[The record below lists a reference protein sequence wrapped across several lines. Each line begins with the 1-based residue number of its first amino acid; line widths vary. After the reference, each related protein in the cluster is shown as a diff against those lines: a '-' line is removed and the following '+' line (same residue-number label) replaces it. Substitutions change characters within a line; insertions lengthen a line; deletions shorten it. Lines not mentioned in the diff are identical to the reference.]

1 MYQIQLYSQI
11 SAFILVMRVT
21 VANSGV
27 PKTDPT
33 SWYGTAGFKVP
44 LNTCGHFTDGFTGR
58 TTQPTV
64 S

>member
-1 MYQIQLYSQI
+1 
-11 SAFILVMRVT
+11 MRVT

-44 LNTCGHFTDGFTGR
+44 LNTCGHFTDDFTGR